1 MWVTN
6 EVSHTINVLHSS
18 SCRNLKKIGFV
29 KGSMP
34 YGIIYSNIND
44 KIYLTLQG
52 TGELIELSKKGEIL
66 RTLKL
71 SKNIRDIT
79 ISNDHKTIYVSQFIS
94 NSDEGKIF
102 EINIKDLKVSKIITL
117 DYIDELDTAVSGSGI
132 PNYLGPLKISPNGK
146 FALIPSKKD
155 NVYRGKEINNISLTF
170 ENTVRSIISRIDL
183 VKKKDIPLMRNDLN
197 DRSLPRDVEFSPFG
211 DIYFVVS
218 QSSNLI
224 DVYETKDNKFI
235 TSFYVGD
242 APDTILINNNGT
254 RLYVRNF
261 LSRDIYIYDI
271 LDLIQGKSNDVEYL
285 NKVST
290 IKKEKLEYKILLGK
304 KIFYNA
310 NDVSMAQDGYLSCA
324 SCHIDGTH
332 DGQNW
337 AIGEI
342 GPRNTISLTGIG
354 YLVPKYFNWN
364 ANIDEIQDFENEIR
378 SFFIGDGFMKEND
391 FLKTKELLGRPK
403 TGLSKELDALS
414 AYVLSLKEPLRTP
427 LQNN

>member
-1 MWVTN
+1 M
-6 EVSHTINVLHSS
+6 
-18 SCRNLKKIGFV
+18 
-29 KGSMP
+29 
-34 YGIIYSNIND
+34 
-44 KIYLTLQG
+44 
-52 TGELIELSKKGEIL
+52 
-66 RTLKL
+66 KL
-71 SKNIRDIT
+71 SKNIRNIT

-261 LSRDIYIYDI
+261 
-271 LDLIQGKSNDVEYL
+271 YL
-285 NKVST
+285 ET
-290 IKKEKLEYKILLGK
+290 F
-304 KIFYNA
+304 IF
-310 NDVSMAQDGYLSCA
+310 M
-324 SCHIDGTH
+324 I
-332 DGQNW
+332 
-337 AIGEI
+337 
-342 GPRNTISLTGIG
+342 
-354 YLVPKYFNWN
+354 F
-364 ANIDEIQDFENEIR
+364 
-378 SFFIGDGFMKEND
+378 
-391 FLKTKELLGRPK
+391 
-403 TGLSKELDALS
+403 
-414 AYVLSLKEPLRTP
+414 
-427 LQNN
+427 

>member
-6 EVSHTINVLHSS
+6 EVSHTIIVLHSS

-52 TGELIELSKKGEIL
+52 TGELIELSKGEIL

-155 NVYRGKEINNISLTF
+155 NVYRGKGI
-170 ENTVRSIISRIDL
+170 IIS
-183 VKKKDIPLMRNDLN
+183 
-197 DRSLPRDVEFSPFG
+197 
-211 DIYFVVS
+211 
-218 QSSNLI
+218 
-224 DVYETKDNKFI
+224 
-235 TSFYVGD
+235 
-242 APDTILINNNGT
+242 
-254 RLYVRNF
+254 
-261 LSRDIYIYDI
+261 
-271 LDLIQGKSNDVEYL
+271 
-285 NKVST
+285 
-290 IKKEKLEYKILLGK
+290 
-304 KIFYNA
+304 
-310 NDVSMAQDGYLSCA
+310 
-324 SCHIDGTH
+324 H
-332 DGQNW
+332 
-337 AIGEI
+337 
-342 GPRNTISLTGIG
+342 
-354 YLVPKYFNWN
+354 
-364 ANIDEIQDFENEIR
+364 
-378 SFFIGDGFMKEND
+378 
-391 FLKTKELLGRPK
+391 
-403 TGLSKELDALS
+403 
-414 AYVLSLKEPLRTP
+414 
-427 LQNN
+427 